1 MSGFWNT
8 SEGENVAKTKTD
20 SFEIEGGNLEP
31 IPDGSSLLA
40 MVEEAK
46 WSQDKNGNEFI
57 TIKWNVMRP
66 EAYANRR
73 VFQKL
78 WVTDDDP
85 SAKDAD
91 KAAKKRDKALR
102 MLAAIDTNAGG
113 RLTKVAGKPDDED
126 LAAALAGKAMI
137 IKVMLWEIEDR
148 QTGETIRGNWVSAV
162 SPKGGE
168 LKVGAEKEASAKPA
182 QKQAA
187 KSQVRMTA
195 MDDDSIPF

>member
-8 SEGENVAKTKTD
+8 SEGDNVASKKDT
-20 SFEIEGGNLEP
+20 SFEIEGGGNLEP
-31 IPDGSSLLA
+31 IPDGSSVLA
-40 MVEEAK
+40 LVEEAK
-46 WSQDKNGNEFI
+46 WDEKDGAEYI
-57 TIKWNVMRP
+57 TVRWSVMRP
-66 EAYANRR
+66 QTYENRK

-85 SAKDAD
+85 GAKSAD

-113 RLTKVAGKPDDED
+113 RLTKVAGRPENED
-126 LAAALAGKAMI
+126 LAAALVGKPMV

-162 SPKGGE
+162 SPKSKGVE
-168 LKVGAEKEASAKPA
+168 VAEAAAPKAPAKAP
-182 QKQAA
+182 A
-187 KSQVRMTA
+187 KSKVSMVSA
-195 MDDDSIPF
+195 IDDDEIPF